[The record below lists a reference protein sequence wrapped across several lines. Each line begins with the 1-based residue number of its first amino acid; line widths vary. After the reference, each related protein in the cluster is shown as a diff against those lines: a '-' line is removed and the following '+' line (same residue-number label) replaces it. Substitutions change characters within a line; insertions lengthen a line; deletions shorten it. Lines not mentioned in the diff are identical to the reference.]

1 MNTNWITK
9 TTQVI
14 AKDLIPDEYPQSKEN
29 IVPPIAEITTFIY
42 VNVNDNSIGDFVNLQ
57 LQLLAVLLQ
66 QQHGEQDPIVGP
78 NVNGVNIGK
87 RIAPGYLKKS
97 KKLFLEPNAPKA
109 NTIAW
114 NVSKLFGI
122 F

>member
-1 MNTNWITK
+1 MDTNWITK
-9 TTQVI
+9 ATQVKIKDFLI
-14 AKDLIPDEYPQSKEN
+14 ADLYPRLKEN

-57 LQLLAVLLQ
+57 LKLLAVLLQ

-87 RIAPGYLKKS
+87 RIAPGNLKKS
-97 KKLFLEPNAPKA
+97 KKLFLKPNAPKA

-114 NVSKLFGI
+114 NVSKLF
-122 F
+122 